1 MLAVDP
7 VKRITVPEII
17 QHPFF
22 HVDLPRY
29 LKPLPPPPGPVL
41 GTLSALVT
49 PGKAID
55 FEIID
60 GLGRIEEDVVEELA
74 LRMEGIDKED
84 VWECLRREDGVQ
96 GNAVK
101 VAYMLLRDK
110 RRLGRDRK
118 FLPFCYI
125 VLVFICIPVAAY
137 EEQERDARLAALD
150 VRPLLVSQ
158 TSSYTSY
165 SHGTYCHL
173 LPCHP
178 VVLTRRTL
186 SKVNSIALMTK
197 KTMNSTSLLPHL
209 MSGNRSTTTLQ
220 SSTRPCRSS
229 FPNSTTLRHM
239 QMLNVLGQLSRRKSS
254 TAQNGTLV
262 FAAEARQWRLC
273 WRSIVH

>member
-22 HVDLPRY
+22 QVDLPRY
-29 LKPLPPPPGPVL
+29 LQPLPPPPGPVL

-84 VWECLRREDGVQ
+84 VWECLRREDGTQ

-118 FLPFCYI
+118 LLPFYV
-125 VLVFICIPVAAY
+125 VLIFIGIPVAAY

-150 VRPLLVSQ
+150 VRPLLVIQ
-158 TSSYTSY
+158 P
-165 SHGTYCHL
+165 HL
-173 LPCHP
+173 LILH
-178 VVLTRRTL
+178 V
-186 SKVNSIALMTK
+186 
-197 KTMNSTSLLPHL
+197 
-209 MSGNRSTTTLQ
+209 
-220 SSTRPCRSS
+220 
-229 FPNSTTLRHM
+229 
-239 QMLNVLGQLSRRKSS
+239 
-254 TAQNGTLV
+254 
-262 FAAEARQWRLC
+262 AAEPIVSCCVVAQWC
-273 WRSIVH
+273 